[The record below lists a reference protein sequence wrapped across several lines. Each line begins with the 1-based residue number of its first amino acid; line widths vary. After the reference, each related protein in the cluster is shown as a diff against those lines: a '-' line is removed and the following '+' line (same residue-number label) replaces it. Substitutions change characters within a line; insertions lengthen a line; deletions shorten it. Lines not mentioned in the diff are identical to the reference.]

1 MTKEISDLKNLAVQR
16 MLCLHAAITIA
27 SVGLVRVLFFAVLV
41 CSTIAKFQ
49 THPEDRPI
57 SVGKR
62 FRHIRC

>member
-1 MTKEISDLKNLAVQR
+1 MTKEISDSKKLAAQG
-16 MLCLHAAITIA
+16 MLCLHAAITIP
-27 SVGLVRVLFFAVLV
+27 SVGLVRILFFAVLV

-62 FRHIRC
+62 FGHIRC